1 MEGRILTIVVGW
13 YSGYQEGRYV
23 FLALVCGGCV
33 FDGWCDFKVKLKVT
47 IDYEKWE
54 VLALYS
60 EDENFNEITVF
71 TRDLVASFLHICHIF
86 KNILEMV
93 Y

>member
-33 FDGWCDFKVKLKVT
+33 FAGWCDFKV
-47 IDYEKWE
+47 
-54 VLALYS
+54 
-60 EDENFNEITVF
+60 
-71 TRDLVASFLHICHIF
+71 
-86 KNILEMV
+86 
-93 Y
+93 